1 MALDTIVEVCQ
12 NGQERNRLVAARSDG
27 WKRARKR
34 GRPPSMEPSKCLTTL
49 IGTDN
54 ETVLRWSIL
63 AVALL
68 LDPAAVLLSVAGR
81 RA

>member
-27 WKRARKR
+27 WKRARNR

-49 IGTDN
+49 IGN
-54 ETVLRWSIL
+54 ETVLRWSTL